1 MIIIIIIIII
11 ILNSDAVSSLPVIFT
26 LSKWLIRINID
37 QTKKDKLNIDQ
48 TKKDKLK
55 YKNYDSLGE
64 ESNMEGF
71 EVFPFSQNCMLIM
84 T

>member
-1 MIIIIIIIII
+1 MIIFIIIII
-11 ILNSDAVSSLPVIFT
+11 ILNSNAVSSLPVIFT

-37 QTKKDKLNIDQ
+37 ETKKDKLNIDQ
-48 TKKDKLK
+48 TQKDKLK

>member
-1 MIIIIIIIII
+1 MIIFIIIII

-37 QTKKDKLNIDQ
+37 ETKKDKLNIDQ
-48 TKKDKLK
+48 TQKDKLK

>member
-1 MIIIIIIIII
+1 MIIFIIIII

-48 TKKDKLK
+48 TQKDNSNTKTMTHLERNQTWRDLK
-55 YKNYDSLGE
+55 YFRSRKIA
-64 ESNMEGF
+64 
-71 EVFPFSQNCMLIM
+71 C
-84 T
+84 

>member
-1 MIIIIIIIII
+1 MIIFIIIII

-37 QTKKDKLNIDQ
+37 ETKKDKLNIDQ
-48 TKKDKLK
+48 TQKDKLK

-71 EVFPFSQNCMLIM
+71 KVFQSRKITC
-84 T
+84 

>member
-1 MIIIIIIIII
+1 MIIFIIIII

-37 QTKKDKLNIDQ
+37 QTKKDKLNVDQ
-48 TKKDKLK
+48 TQKDKLK

>member
-1 MIIIIIIIII
+1 MIIFIIII

-48 TKKDKLK
+48 TQKDKLK

>member
-1 MIIIIIIIII
+1 MIIFIIIII
-11 ILNSDAVSSLPVIFT
+11 ILNSNAVSSLPVIFT

-48 TKKDKLK
+48 TQKDKLK

>member
-1 MIIIIIIIII
+1 MIIFIIIIII

-26 LSKWLIRINID
+26 LSKWLIRI
-37 QTKKDKLNIDQ
+37 NIDQ

>member
-1 MIIIIIIIII
+1 MIIFIIIIII

-48 TKKDKLK
+48 TQKDKLK

>member
-1 MIIIIIIIII
+1 MIIFIIIIII

-37 QTKKDKLNIDQ
+37 ETKKDKLNIDQ
-48 TKKDKLK
+48 TQKDKLK

>member
-1 MIIIIIIIII
+1 MIIFVIIIII

-48 TKKDKLK
+48 TQKDKLK

>member
-1 MIIIIIIIII
+1 MIIFIIIII

-48 TKKDKLK
+48 TQKDKLK

>member
-1 MIIIIIIIII
+1 MIIFIIIII

-26 LSKWLIRINID
+26 LRKWPIRKNID

-48 TKKDKLK
+48 TQKDKLK

>member
-1 MIIIIIIIII
+1 MIIFIIIIII
-11 ILNSDAVSSLPVIFT
+11 ILNSDAVSSLPVIFI

-48 TKKDKLK
+48 TQKDKLK

>member
-1 MIIIIIIIII
+1 MIIFIIIII

-37 QTKKDKLNIDQ
+37 QTKKIKLNIDQ
-48 TKKDKLK
+48 TQKDKLK